1 LNAGKRHGG
10 REMQLEESTTVLGI
24 LKCSETVGAK
34 TSVVDPEVKS
44 ECWRHQV
51 HPFIDGV

>member
-1 LNAGKRHGG
+1 
-10 REMQLEESTTVLGI
+10 LGI